1 MTQYVAL
8 SWAEDASPPP
18 QAIGWL
24 RRTLAEEPGWRIVLD
39 EPTLLVAVSA
49 RHPLA
54 VRHLK
59 PSGVIIGD
67 LFARNGGDAGSWAED
82 AGLRGGGHDAVCRTL
97 ADRYWGRY
105 VAIQR
110 GGPATSIFRDPM
122 GALECVT
129 WRASGVEVVAST
141 LPGWLTAGLPPRLA
155 LNWSVVA
162 SHLAHPTNVSGPL
175 ALDGVHAVTPGVMR
189 TSREEGA
196 AEVTVWSPAG
206 IVRTREPDLEPGR
219 LVEVL
224 DTCVRALVRD
234 RTVLAEVS
242 GGLDSA
248 IVATALARAPDVRV
262 AQWLNY
268 HLGDAEGDERP
279 FARAVA
285 RRAGVTLT
293 EAVKPGF
300 AIDDRALSEVAHGPR
315 PAVWATDGAY
325 DRDVARRCVDVG
337 AEALLT
343 GKGGDTVFFQMATA
357 LVAADHLRARGVPGL
372 FDPVIPDVAR
382 WTRRSVWA
390 VLRAS
395 LLASA
400 PFAGASRGT
409 AATARHPWLRDIADL
424 PPGKRLHIRSLA
436 SCLTFSGDC
445 RRAQAAHLIHPI
457 LAQPVVEHCLAL
469 STVVL
474 TQGRRDR
481 AFARRA
487 FADRLPP
494 EVSSR
499 WGKGDATAFFGRALA
514 EHRDF
519 LRAHLLDGRLV
530 AAGLLNRRRLEQA
543 LQEDS
548 LIWRGGFG
556 SIIHAVAVESWVRA
570 WERRLWRLG

>member
-8 SWAEDASPPP
+8 SWAENASPPP
-18 QAIGWL
+18 QAIGWIK
-24 RRTLAEEPGWRIVLD
+24 RTLAEEPGWRVALD

-49 RHPLA
+49 HRPLA
-54 VRHLK
+54 VRKLT
-59 PSGVIIGD
+59 PCGVVIGD
-67 LFARNGGDAGSWAED
+67 LFARNDASSEAWAQD
-82 AGLRGGGHDAVCRTL
+82 RRLRGFDHEAVCRDL

-105 VAIQR
+105 VAILR
-110 GGPATSIFRDPM
+110 AGPASSVFRDPM
-122 GALECVT
+122 GGLDCVT

-141 LPGWLTAGLPPRLA
+141 LPAWLTAGLPPRLA
-155 LNWSVVA
+155 LNWDVVA
-162 SHLAHPTNVSGPL
+162 AHLAHPTNVSGPL
-175 ALDGVHAVTPGVMR
+175 ALDGVHAVTPGVMW
-189 TSREEGA
+189 TSREGSG
-196 AEVTVWSPAG
+196 AEVTVWSPAD

-219 LVEVL
+219 LVEVF
-224 DTCVRALVRD
+224 DACVGALVRD
-234 RTVLAEVS
+234 HTVLAEVS

-248 IVATALARAPDVRV
+248 IVATALSRAPNTRV

-268 HLGDAEGDERP
+268 YLEDAEGDERR

-285 RRAGVTLT
+285 RTAGITLT
-293 EAVKPGF
+293 EAVKPRF
-300 AIDDRALSEVAHGPR
+300 AIDERLLSEVAQGPR
-315 PAVWATDGAY
+315 PTVWATDGAY
-325 DRDVARRCVDVG
+325 DRDVARRCLDVG
-337 AEALLT
+337 ADALLT

-357 LVAADHLRARGVPGL
+357 LVAADHLRARGVRGL
-372 FDPVIPDVAR
+372 FDPVIADVAR

-395 LLASA
+395 LLASG
-400 PFAGASRGT
+400 PLAGASRGT
-409 AATARHPWLRDIADL
+409 AATTRHPWLRDIADL

-445 RRAQAAHLIHPI
+445 RRSQAAHLIHPI

-481 AFARRA
+481 ALARRA

-494 EVSSR
+494 EVANR
-499 WGKGDATAFFGRALA
+499 RGKGDATAFFGRALA

-519 LRAHLLDGRLV
+519 LRAHLLDGRLA
-530 AAGLLNRRRLEQA
+530 AAGLLNRRRLEET